1 MVQLEKGPSGA
12 NQWSRPGDGPLM
24 MMTTDLA
31 LWVDEDYKEIVT
43 EYANDIDSLNANFA
57 AAWKKL
63 TERSTGSRAIIGR
76 FSLCFFI
83 HSRARGAA

>member
-31 LWVDEDYKEIVT
+31 LWVDEDYREIVT
-43 EYANDIDSLNANFA
+43 EYANDIESLNVNFA

-63 TERSTGSRAIIGR
+63 TERSTGDELLWLDCRSA
-76 FSLCFFI
+76 FCI
-83 HSRARGAA
+83 HSRGVA